1 MIAAAANFPGK
12 TYLANTTT
20 PIEVNGDNGDE
31 DIDIWDTTT
40 IVDLFEPQGITYKV
54 YEEDYPTSGKCWL
67 GGGYGN
73 ETAQDVENYSP
84 PVYGT
89 NPVNRLYKRKH
100 NPFISFKSFTNSN
113 TRCAAQQNFD
123 DFYNNVLDGT
133 LPMFSYVVPTQAHD
147 NHDVTVAYTAEW
159 YGKFVSDLLASPLF
173 LTSRVLVHVVYD
185 EDDLAYTYY
194 YNTPVDD
201 YSNTNPYYNASCV
214 VGPNDPPNA
223 CAPAGCTDLLDCP
236 LDTNR
241 NRVYSVL
248 FGSAIP
254 SSAVGTSDDTHYN
267 HASIVATMC
276 ANWGLGS
283 LNRKDRSANVF
294 SFTNTGSS
302 SSSSSSSNTTSSS
315 SSGSTSSGSGS
326 SSSGSGSSS
335 SGSGSSN
342 SGSSSSGSSSSDSNT
357 LSDNLLSNG
366 DAETHMCTD
375 DWRGQTPVPGW
386 QVIRGAASVLC
397 YTAFGYT
404 NVSLSL
410 PSSGG
415 SSGLALFAG
424 PGIDTAITQTVNVS
438 AAADAIDSNS
448 VTATLSGWLGGWRY
462 RPERALLT
470 ATFLDE
476 AGQATGNPMVV
487 MGPSQGWQTALFS
500 QSSTG
505 SVPAGTRSI
514 LVTLDLPGSHGS
526 YQNSYADNLS
536 LTLQGLGSTKLPV
549 TPAAEIPAAT
559 VPQFDNVYLVMM
571 ENTNYADV
579 VMMADTPDQ
588 KPTIN
593 PAMPYFASL
602 ANSGVLLTDSWGTY
616 HPSDQNYVAMVAGN
630 TYRYGPVYFP
640 DYNLTVTH
648 LGDLLEAKGMTLKA

>member
-1 MIAAAANFPGK
+1 
-12 TYLANTTT
+12 
-20 PIEVNGDNGDE
+20 
-31 DIDIWDTTT
+31 
-40 IVDLFEPQGITYKV
+40 
-54 YEEDYPTSGKCWL
+54 
-67 GGGYGN
+67 
-73 ETAQDVENYSP
+73 
-84 PVYGT
+84 
-89 NPVNRLYKRKH
+89 
-100 NPFISFKSFTNSN
+100 
-113 TRCAAQQNFD
+113 
-123 DFYNNVLDGT
+123 
-133 LPMFSYVVPTQAHD
+133 
-147 NHDVTVAYTAEW
+147 
-159 YGKFVSDLLASPLF
+159 
-173 LTSRVLVHVVYD
+173 
-185 EDDLAYTYY
+185 
-194 YNTPVDD
+194 
-201 YSNTNPYYNASCV
+201 
-214 VGPNDPPNA
+214 
-223 CAPAGCTDLLDCP
+223 
-236 LDTNR
+236 
-241 NRVYSVL
+241 
-248 FGSAIP
+248 
-254 SSAVGTSDDTHYN
+254 
-267 HASIVATMC
+267 
-276 ANWGLGS
+276 
-283 LNRKDRSANVF
+283 
-294 SFTNTGSS
+294 
-302 SSSSSSSNTTSSS
+302 
-315 SSGSTSSGSGS
+315 
-326 SSSGSGSSS
+326 
-335 SGSGSSN
+335 
-342 SGSSSSGSSSSDSNT
+342 
-357 LSDNLLSNG
+357 
-366 DAETHMCTD
+366 MCTD

-438 AAADAIDSNS
+438 AATDAIDSNS

-536 LTLQGLGSTKLPV
+536 LTLQGLGSTKVPV

-648 LGDLLEAKGMTLKA
+648 LGDLLEAKGLTWKAYAQNANGTCDLTDHGHFYPDDEPFVQFWDVIGNSTRCNNNIRPMTDLAIDAANNALPNFAWIAADDYYDGEAAWFADYNMTFSLEVQDGFLKMALEPLLNSSTWMNTRSLLVIVWDESLGW